1 MHQSAIKVEIKMP
14 IYLHILQKQFH
25 IKTISSCSFAAWE
38 LSALYFTTVVEKTP
52 TSAGTVHPTIRRNI
66 QENCAV
72 ILPIREYLLCSCSGS
87 IFSFK
92 KTEAGS
98 ASWREG
104 KGEGFVLLLGP
115 SQTEAPSQGKIFQ
128 QQQHLTG
135 KRALDSESYTDPFYF
150 SSALIHHFVLSLLQ
164 KIYISIFSMKNGI
177 FRY

>member
-1 MHQSAIKVEIKMP
+1 MLDILLVLWKKHQHPHPRK
-14 IYLHILQKQFH
+14 LCGH
-25 IKTISSCSFAAWE
+25 FAH
-38 LSALYFTTVVEKTP
+38 Y
-52 TSAGTVHPTIRRNI
+52 
-66 QENCAV
+66 
-72 ILPIREYLLCSCSGS
+72 REYLLCSCPGS

-104 KGEGFVLLLGP
+104 NGKGFVLLLGP

-135 KRALDSESYTDPFYF
+135 KRAVDSESYTDPFYF
-150 SSALIHHFVLSLLQ
+150 SSALIHCFVLSLFQ
-164 KIYISIFSMKNGI
+164 KIYISIFSMNNGI